1 MGLRKLAEAVILQS
15 MEDLFDDAHREENI
29 RFFTSPDFRVFAE
42 MAGMDTEDKLQF
54 LKLLK
59 RFIRSARKSGRHSGV
74 PKRADR
80 AKPSPLALSASPL
93 KGYEVRTSL

>member
-15 MEDLFDDAHREENI
+15 MEDLFEDARRDDNI
-29 RFFTSPDFRVFAE
+29 RFFTSSDFHVFAE
-42 MAGMDTEDKLQF
+42 MAGMDTEDKLRF

-59 RFIRSARKSGRHSGV
+59 QFIRSSRSSNKSNV

-93 KGYEVRTSL
+93 KGYEARTSL